1 MATALITGASAGIG
15 LAFAER
21 FAAEGL
27 DLVLVSRNQESLDQV
42 AARLRSAHPV
52 SVDVMPADLSVRTDV
67 DRIGA
72 RLAAEARPIEILV
85 NNAGFGI
92 NDEFIGGDLEAE
104 QQLLDVLVTAP
115 MRLSH
120 AALPGMVERNSGAVI
135 NVSSIAGWMVNG
147 TYSAAKAWLT
157 TFTESLSRDLAGTGV
172 QAVAVC
178 PGLTHTEFHERADMR
193 VDHAPE
199 WLWLD
204 ADEVVERALRD
215 AGRGKPISVAGRQYR
230 AISLF
235 TRYAPR
241 PLIRRIRPR

>member
-21 FAAEGL
+21 FASEGL
-27 DLVLVSRNQESLDQV
+27 DLVLVARNRASLDQL
-42 AARLRSAHPV
+42 AERLHKAHGV
-52 SVDVMPADLSVRTDV
+52 SIEVTSADLSVRTDV
-67 DRIGA
+67 DRVGD
-72 RLAAEARPIEILV
+72 RLADPLKPIEILV

-120 AALPGMVERNSGAVI
+120 AVLPGMVQRESGAVI

-147 TYSAAKAWLT
+147 TYSAAKAWVT

-172 QAVAVC
+172 KAVAVC
-178 PGLTHTEFHERADMR
+178 PGLTRTEFHERAEMQ
-193 VDHAPE
+193 VDQAPD
-199 WLWLD
+199 WLWLE
-204 ADEVVERALRD
+204 ADQVVERALRD
-215 AGRGKPISVAGRQYR
+215 AGRGKSVSVAGKQYQL
-230 AISLF
+230 ISLI
-235 TRYAPR
+235 TQYAPR
-241 PLIRRIRPR
+241 PLVRRIRP

>member
-15 LAFAER
+15 LAFAKR

-72 RLAAEARPIEILV
+72 RLADSSRPIEILV